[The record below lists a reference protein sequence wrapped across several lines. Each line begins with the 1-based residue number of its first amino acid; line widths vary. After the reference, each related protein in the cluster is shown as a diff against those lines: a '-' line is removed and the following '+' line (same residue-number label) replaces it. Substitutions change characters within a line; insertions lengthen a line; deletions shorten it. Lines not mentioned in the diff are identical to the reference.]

1 MKWFEGK
8 CKKGINMK
16 QAQDLLFMT
25 YQLKHNEHELDVS
38 YYGCREIV
46 IPEYKRPSYIRGMIE
61 FEGNY
66 IPVIDPNIYYRNQP
80 THLTNLACILV
91 IEHVHEC
98 RNHQTGIILEDI
110 KEIMNLVTGNYNN
123 KALKTLPFNIRFILK
138 VLKRAD
144 VYELL
149 SDTHMSINLRE
160 QQKQANADF
169 ITFSEIVE
177 RELVHA

>member
-8 CKKGINMK
+8 CKKGINME

-80 THLTNLACILV
+80 TQLTNLACILV
-91 IEHVHEC
+91 IEHVYEC

-110 KEIMNLVTGNYNN
+110 KEIMNLATGSY
-123 KALKTLPFNIRFILK
+123 KTMPLKTLPFNMRFVLK
-138 VLKRAD
+138 VLKKAVVD
-144 VYELL
+144 KLL
-149 SDTHMSINLRE
+149 SDTHMSINLRV
-160 QQKQANADF
+160 QQKQANEDYAAF
-169 ITFSEIVE
+169 REIVG
-177 RELVHA
+177 RQLVHT

>member
-1 MKWFEGK
+1 ME
-8 CKKGINMK
+8 

-25 YQLKHNEHELDVS
+25 YHLKHNEHELDVS
-38 YYGCREIV
+38 YYGCRELV
-46 IPEYKRPSYIRGMIE
+46 IPDYKRPSYIRGMIE
-61 FEGNY
+61 FAANY
-66 IPVIDPNIYYRNQP
+66 IPVIDPNIYYRSQP

-110 KEIMNLVTGNYNN
+110 KEIMNLATGGYKNM
-123 KALKTLPFNIRFILK
+123 ALKTLPFNVRFILK
-138 VLKRAD
+138 VLKRAN

-149 SDTHMSINLRE
+149 SDTHMSINLHK

-169 ITFSEIVE
+169 ISFSEIVE